1 MPAAA
6 RHSVSA
12 LVGLNAVMGFFGAFT
27 FPMQKVLLRDWAP
40 LSLGTE
46 RVWALRAGAYGMQ
59 AGIVATTFLTPL
71 LAAKFGWRLVPRL
84 YGTALVIGGAIW
96 QLVAV
101 NTPAGWKGI
110 SEEEL
115 ALLTQHKAKKDDGD
129 AGEEHEEQKTSEA
142 SDASSTQAQAV
153 APPLPP
159 RLLVHPSVLATFWIN
174 VADNAAMYT
183 LQQWAAVWFTERAL
197 PLHPHP
203 PPIPQRFNGGSP
215 PLPTDH
221 GVSATRAGGF
231 LAAANAVNV
240 AGQFISAAVEDLLQ
254 RKGYSLLT
262 IRRIGAGG
270 GSFTQAVCVTLFGLA
285 PSPLLASVI
294 FSAHNLAESFTSN
307 GCELSATVCPIR
319 RQSGW
324 RQSGWRQSV

>member
-1 MPAAA
+1 M
-6 RHSVSA
+6 
-12 LVGLNAVMGFFGAFT
+12 FD
-27 FPMQKVLLRDWAP
+27 QD
-40 LSLGTE
+40 
-46 RVWALRAGAYGMQ
+46 
-59 AGIVATTFLTPL
+59 
-71 LAAKFGWRLVPRL
+71 
-84 YGTALVIGGAIW
+84 
-96 QLVAV
+96 
-101 NTPAGWKGI
+101 
-110 SEEEL
+110 
-115 ALLTQHKAKKDDGD
+115 KAKKDDDD
-129 AGEEHEEQKTSEA
+129 AGEEHEEQKSSE
-142 SDASSTQAQAV
+142 AV

-203 PPIPQRFNGGSP
+203 PPVHQRFNDGSP

-262 IRRIGAGG
+262 IRRIGAG
-270 GSFTQAVCVTLFGLA
+270 
-285 PSPLLASVI
+285 
-294 FSAHNLAESFTSN
+294 
-307 GCELSATVCPIR
+307 
-319 RQSGW
+319 
-324 RQSGWRQSV
+324 

>member
-101 NTPAGWKGI
+101 NTPAEWKGI
-110 SEEEL
+110 SPEEL
-115 ALLTQHKAKKDDGD
+115 ALLTQHKVGRAII
-129 AGEEHEEQKTSEA
+129 AGIW
-142 SDASSTQAQAV
+142 V
-153 APPLPP
+153 A
-159 RLLVHPSVLATFWIN
+159 FFKEC
-174 VADNAAMYT
+174 
-183 LQQWAAVWFTERAL
+183 QQ
-197 PLHPHP
+197 
-203 PPIPQRFNGGSP
+203 
-215 PLPTDH
+215 
-221 GVSATRAGGF
+221 
-231 LAAANAVNV
+231 
-240 AGQFISAAVEDLLQ
+240 
-254 RKGYSLLT
+254 
-262 IRRIGAGG
+262 
-270 GSFTQAVCVTLFGLA
+270 
-285 PSPLLASVI
+285 
-294 FSAHNLAESFTSN
+294 
-307 GCELSATVCPIR
+307 
-319 RQSGW
+319 
-324 RQSGWRQSV
+324 

>member
-96 QLVAV
+96 QMVAV
-101 NTPAGWKGI
+101 NTPAEWKGI

-115 ALLTQHKAKKDDGD
+115 ALLTQHKVGRAII
-129 AGEEHEEQKTSEA
+129 AGIWVAFFQECQRQSCG
-142 SDASSTQAQAV
+142 QAHVVV
-153 APPLPP
+153 AP
-159 RLLVHPSVLATFWIN
+159 RVLRW
-174 VADNAAMYT
+174 
-183 LQQWAAVWFTERAL
+183 Q
-197 PLHPHP
+197 
-203 PPIPQRFNGGSP
+203 PQPAR
-215 PLPTDH
+215 
-221 GVSATRAGGF
+221 
-231 LAAANAVNV
+231 
-240 AGQFISAAVEDLLQ
+240 
-254 RKGYSLLT
+254 
-262 IRRIGAGG
+262 
-270 GSFTQAVCVTLFGLA
+270 
-285 PSPLLASVI
+285 
-294 FSAHNLAESFTSN
+294 
-307 GCELSATVCPIR
+307 
-319 RQSGW
+319 
-324 RQSGWRQSV
+324 